1 MAWSLYIRAAV
12 FTLLAIMLSGCNSLI
27 ETYDTTFTSALAN
40 DNVSKLNS
48 VSAYSTFA
56 PNRAKSSRKVS
67 KPYFIEFRA
76 RSAQTYGHAT
86 VVFGKLDRR
95 GKVPVDKKGVLIP
108 KMVQISGLHPAT
120 ASNVPWSVGHVVP
133 VPAET
138 GPSDGDFEDI
148 YVTARYRINLT
159 KREFNK
165 VVAIVHRQK
174 AKNKLWYA
182 PVFDMN
188 CLGYINTIAKK
199 MNLKVPRKILLP
211 KDYVQSLKALNT

>member
-1 MAWSLYIRAAV
+1 MTWFGYFR
-12 FTLLAIMLSGCNSLI
+12 FTALCLVALALGGCNSVI
-27 ETYDTTFTSALAN
+27 ETYDSTFTSALSTES
-40 DNVSKLNS
+40 VSKLNS
-48 VSAYSTFA
+48 VSAFSATA
-56 PNRAKSSRKVS
+56 SRHAKSARKIH

-95 GKVPVDKKGVLIP
+95 GKVPVDKKGVLNP

-120 ASNVPWSVGHVVP
+120 TSNVPWSVGHVVP

-165 VVAIVHRQK
+165 IVAIVHQQK
-174 AKNKLWYA
+174 EKNKLWYA

-188 CLGYINTIAKK
+188 CLGYINSIAKK

-211 KDYVQSLKALNT
+211 KDYVTSLKEMNS